1 MLRHDYRRA
10 AALYDSAL
18 MIVPN
23 IISTARVRASYYK
36 AKALAEVRGGYYD
49 AARESLRQAFAI
61 SGQRP
66 LRAARHPSGRPADS
80 LRNVYGARREGGG
93 AACQGE
99 YA

>member
-36 AKALAEVRGGYYD
+36 AKALAEVR
-49 AARESLRQAFAI
+49 EAI
-61 SGQRP
+61 TTPPASRC
-66 LRAARHPSGRPADS
+66 GRRLP
-80 LRNVYGARREGGG
+80 
-93 AACQGE
+93 
-99 YA
+99 